1 MKVLLSIKPE
11 FVREIFQGRKKFEY
25 RKNVFT
31 KHVTQVV
38 VYSTKP
44 EGMIV
49 GEFSV
54 KRIFS
59 VQSGFLLSDTPEKLW
74 EKTSFVS
81 GISKEFFDQYF
92 KGRDKGYALQIEN
105 PVLYK
110 KPINPFDV
118 FTSFVA
124 PQSFKYL
131 EEDDIEESVL
141 SFVEL

>member
-1 MKVLLSIKPE
+1 M
-11 FVREIFQGRKKFEY
+11 
-25 RKNVFT
+25 
-31 KHVTQVV
+31 
-38 VYSTKP
+38 
-44 EGMIV
+44 
-49 GEFSV
+49 
-54 KRIFS
+54 
-59 VQSGFLLSDTPEKLW
+59 EKQ
-74 EKTSFVS
+74 EKAYKGV
-81 GISKEFFDQYF
+81 IEYF
-92 KGRDKGYALQIEN
+92 KN

>member
-54 KRIFS
+54 KKI
-59 VQSGFLLSDTPEKLW
+59 LSDTPEKLW
-74 EKTSFVS
+74 EKHPSFPVS
-81 GISKEFFDQYF
+81 LKSSLTNILK
-92 KGRDKGYALQIEN
+92 
-105 PVLYK
+105 
-110 KPINPFDV
+110 DV
-118 FTSFVA
+118 TKVMH
-124 PQSFKYL
+124 YR
-131 EEDDIEESVL
+131 
-141 SFVEL
+141 